1 MSTVKICISTTVE
14 GNSAMS
20 ESDIYARIKS
30 LVDTEHELRS
40 RTEAGEIDPSEERA
54 QLDQLEKALDQ
65 CWDLLRQ
72 RRAKRDAGLSPDDAE
87 AQPVNQV
94 ENYLQ

>member
-1 MSTVKICISTTVE
+1 MSTVNITDFREV
-14 GNSAMS
+14 SAFMS
-20 ESDIYARIKS
+20 ETDIYAKIKD

-40 RTEAGEIDPSEERA
+40 RTEAGELDPSEERA

-72 RRAKRDAGLSPDDAE
+72 RRAKKDAGLSPDDAE
-87 AQPVNQV
+87 AQSVSQV

>member
-1 MSTVKICISTTVE
+1 VNITDFREV
-14 GNSAMS
+14 SAFMS
-20 ESDIYARIKS
+20 ETDIYAKIKD

-40 RTEAGEIDPSEERA
+40 RTEAGELDPSEERA

-72 RRAKRDAGLSPDDAE
+72 RRAKKDAGLSPDDAE
-87 AQPVNQV
+87 AQSVSQV

>member
-1 MSTVKICISTTVE
+1 MSTVNITDFREV
-14 GNSAMS
+14 SAFMS
-20 ESDIYARIKS
+20 ETDIYAKIKD

-40 RTEAGEIDPSEERA
+40 RTEAGELDPSEERA

-72 RRAKRDAGLSPDDAE
+72 RRAKKDAGLSPDDAE
-87 AQPVNQV
+87 AQSVAQV

>member
-1 MSTVKICISTTVE
+1 VSTVNITDFREV
-14 GNSAMS
+14 SAFMS
-20 ESDIYARIKS
+20 ETDIYAKIKD

-40 RTEAGEIDPSEERA
+40 RTEAGELDPSEERA

-72 RRAKRDAGLSPDDAE
+72 RRAKKDAGLSPDDAE
-87 AQPVNQV
+87 AQSVSQV